1 MLDHLIQI
9 ARLAGRT
16 VLRAVL
22 AFAVLLLLV
31 VGVGPWTGKYRTV
44 TVLTASMKPGM
55 PPGSMAVLVPIEP
68 SAIRVGDVIT
78 FEAPIPDHPVVTHRV
93 IEVVEP
99 GAHPV
104 IRTQGDANAA
114 PDPWTARIS
123 GAPAWRRVAVIP
135 AAGTLIHALR
145 SPLIH
150 QATVL
155 VVPVLLAVAWLVGI
169 WSRDSRPKAPAGAA
183 VP

>member
-1 MLDHLIQI
+1 MLDRMIRI
-9 ARLAGRT
+9 VRLAGRT

-22 AFAVLLLLV
+22 AFAVLFLLV

-55 PPGSMAVLVPIEP
+55 PPGSMAVLVPVEP

-78 FEAPIPDHPVVTHRV
+78 FEAPVADHPVVTHRV
-93 IEVVEP
+93 IEIVEP

-114 PDPWTARIS
+114 PDPWMARIS

-135 AAGTLIHALR
+135 AVGTLIHALR

-150 QATVL
+150 QATVYVIPGLL
-155 VVPVLLAVAWLVGI
+155 VIAWLVAI
-169 WSRDSRPKAPAGAA
+169 WSRDSRPKLSAAAG
-183 VP
+183 VS